1 MSIRNQGRSTSGWEV
16 GEAVAANGPDQLDLI
31 CIQPIFILMYVLR
44 IWENVMC
51 PYPLHVVGYLRSA
64 FRKILVRIVENMHA
78 EAVYDIH
85 IYPISPFQLPLR

>member
-31 CIQPIFILMYVLR
+31 CIQPIFILMY
-44 IWENVMC
+44 ITNVMW
-51 PYPLHVVGYLRSA
+51 PYPLHLVGYLRPA
-64 FRKILVRIVENMHA
+64 FRKILVRIVVENMHA
-78 EAVYDIH
+78 EALYDFH